1 LAVAEEHL
9 RQGVEVSE
17 RLGLRPS
24 LAQGLLAL
32 ARLHAASGD
41 LAAADEE
48 AGRARALAEEVG
60 MRLVARDAGRLAD
73 R

>member
-1 LAVAEEHL
+1 M
-9 RQGVEVSE
+9 SE

-32 ARLHAASGD
+32 ARLHAGRGD
-41 LAAADEE
+41 WAAAGAE
-48 AGRARALAEEVG
+48 AGRARALAEDVG
-60 MRLVARDAGRLAD
+60 RRLVTRDAGRLAE